1 MRTISEQDQSFK
13 TAVSKQDTVALGDG
27 RRWLFGFRIYW
38 GRIFVSYTFGTTL
51 GMEEGQE
58 ERKTEMELNNLQQQQ
73 DPSSMFDPTAS
84 SSSCF
89 QIPHDQPMFATDHH
103 HQNWVS
109 DSMFGSN
116 FLQPGFAFF
125 TPSIETI

>member
-1 MRTISEQDQSFK
+1 IDGSFTVYSDCFFESVKQEDQKCNKPGQKFEQFEQ
-13 TAVSKQDTVALGDG
+13 QGDG
-27 RRWLFGFRIYW
+27 CLGFEYI
-38 GRIFVSYTFGTTL
+38 G
-51 GMEEGQE
+51 EEYL
-58 ERKTEMELNNLQQQQ
+58 KTEMELNNLQQQQ

-109 DSMFGSN
+109 DSMFG
-116 FLQPGFAFF
+116 
-125 TPSIETI
+125 

>member
-1 MRTISEQDQSFK
+1 
-13 TAVSKQDTVALGDG
+13 
-27 RRWLFGFRIYW
+27 
-38 GRIFVSYTFGTTL
+38 
-51 GMEEGQE
+51 MEEGQE